1 MNESLGSTVVIVII
15 VVFITLVSGFLAFN
29 INYTKASKMK
39 NKIIDIYEKYNGV
52 CLNDTSACNTEIES
66 YAKEIGYN
74 TETFECPDGYKESVY
89 GGRGKYCVEEIHVVS
104 DNNEND
110 KVSGDLC
117 ERVYYKITTKPE
129 TPKIPVFYYFF
140 SGLRYFSI
148 SGDTKIIC
156 KD

>member
-1 MNESLGSTVVIVII
+1 MNESLGSTVIIVII
-15 VVFITLVSGFLAFN
+15 VVFITLVSGYLAFN

-39 NKIIDIYEKYNGV
+39 NKMVDLYEKYKGDCSNGV
-52 CLNDTSACNTEIES
+52 SKCYNEIEN

-74 TETFECPDGYKESVY
+74 TEEFKCEKGSTLGDK
-89 GGRGKYCVEEIHVVS
+89 GKYCVEEIHVVS

-117 ERVYYKITTKPE
+117 DRVYYKITTKPE